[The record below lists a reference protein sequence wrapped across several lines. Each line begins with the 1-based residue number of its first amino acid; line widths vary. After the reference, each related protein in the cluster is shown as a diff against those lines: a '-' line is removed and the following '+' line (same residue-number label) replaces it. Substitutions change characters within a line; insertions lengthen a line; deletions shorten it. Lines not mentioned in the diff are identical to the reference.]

1 MSNVRQLH
9 PRQLLGQRPRTLFEQ
24 ALVLGFVLFAVYG
37 LAAITVANLD
47 ARGIKTGF
55 DFLWQPASLG
65 ISESWIPFSPGQ
77 DSYGRVLVA
86 GAANTVFVSVLVI
99 GLATMLGV
107 VIGLSRLSS
116 NWLLSHSAGLYVE
129 LIRNIPLPLQLLVW
143 YQILLN
149 LPSPRQAITWGGA
162 VALSNRGLWLPTLVW
177 DSGHAAW
184 LVAFL
189 ILSVVLVA
197 LKRLANKAGHR
208 PIFPVGRTLLI
219 LGFLGLLAISL
230 VSPPRLEVPVLHGF
244 NYQGGISLSPELTA
258 LVGGLTL
265 YAAAFIAEIV
275 RAGIRS
281 VPAGQWEAAQ
291 ALGLSRRHTLRLIVM
306 PLSLRLIIPPLA
318 SEYLS
323 TIKNSSLAVVIGYP
337 ELASLINTTMS
348 NTGQPIEGIAILMLA
363 YLTISVPVGMFMNWY
378 NRRSALVTR

>member
-1 MSNVRQLH
+1 MRH
-9 PRQLLGQRPRTLFEQ
+9 PKPRLSLELRPRALFEQ
-24 ALVLGFVLFAVYG
+24 ALVLGFVLLVVYG

-65 ISESWIPFSPGQ
+65 ISESWISFTPGQ

-86 GAANTVFVSVLVI
+86 GAANTVFVSILVI
-99 GLATMLGV
+99 GLATVLGV

-116 NWLLSHSAGLYVE
+116 NWLLSRSAGLYVE
-129 LIRNIPLPLQLLVW
+129 VIRNIPLPLQLLVW

-162 VALSNRGLWLPTLVW
+162 VALSNRGLWLPTLAW
-177 DSGHAAW
+177 NSSHAAW
-184 LVAFL
+184 FAAFL
-189 ILSVVLVA
+189 VLTVVLVA
-197 LKRLANKAGHR
+197 LKRLANKSGNR
-208 PIFPVGRTLLI
+208 PIFPVGRTLLT
-219 LGFLGLLAISL
+219 LGFFGLLVIS
-230 VSPPRLEVPVLHGF
+230 VFSPPRLELPVLRGF
-244 NYQGGISLSPELTA
+244 NFQGGMSLSPELTA

-291 ALGLSRRHTLRLIVM
+291 AIGLSRRHTLRLIVM

-363 YLTISVPVGMFMNWY
+363 YLTISIPVGMFMNWY
-378 NRRSALVTR
+378 NRRAALVMR